1 MTTGFVSNGG
11 MLTLAK
17 QVLKAVHPTEIIAP
31 TIADGSC
38 SCAGCFD
45 HEVLA
50 AAAEPDD
57 HTGDARDSRLMNPK
71 PDVLAAPDVEPAV
84 AATITPWLAVV
95 LAVILL
101 SGALFGYDQGV
112 VSGALTSI
120 KAEFSLSALLVEVVT
135 SWVTLGA
142 LFGALVGGEL
152 ADRLGRQRAV
162 LIAGVV
168 FTLGSLVEA
177 LAPGTVVL
185 VGGRLIVGFGVGI
198 AAVAAPLY
206 AAELAP
212 TALRGRFIS
221 AYQLAVAGGIFVAYL
236 VDGWLS
242 KAGAWRWMLGLS
254 AAPGLMLVAIALLAP
269 QSPRWLMRMGRRAD
283 AAAQMRKVHPGAD
296 PGPHLDAIA
305 ATLADDGGPASW
317 LEVFGAQ
324 WRRPLRVGVGLAVFQ
339 QITGINAVIYYADQ
353 IFQAAG
359 FTTAAAQT
367 TVTTW
372 AVGGVN
378 VAATFIAIAFV
389 DRLGRRKL
397 LLAGLLGMALSLAAV
412 GAAFEFITAV
422 GAAHSAP
429 AATST
434 AGIVTLT
441 ALVVFIACFAFS
453 MGPVV
458 WTVINEI
465 FPGHIRGRAVAV
477 ATAFNWASA
486 FIVSQ
491 VFLSL
496 INAVG
501 DSFTFWLFGLFC
513 AIGWIWIFYAVPET
527 KGRSLEQIQQ
537 LWQRGGQG
545 KLSQ

>member
-1 MTTGFVSNGG
+1 
-11 MLTLAK
+11 
-17 QVLKAVHPTEIIAP
+17 
-31 TIADGSC
+31 
-38 SCAGCFD
+38 
-45 HEVLA
+45 
-50 AAAEPDD
+50 
-57 HTGDARDSRLMNPK
+57 MNPSRGIST
-71 PDVLAAPDVEPAV
+71 APDVQPAV
-84 AATITPWLAVV
+84 AATITPRLAVV

-142 LFGALVGGEL
+142 LFGALLGGEL

-221 AYQLAVAGGIFVAYL
+221 AYQLAVAGGIFAAYL

-254 AAPGLMLVAIALLAP
+254 AAPGLMLVAVALLAP
-269 QSPRWLMRMGRRAD
+269 QSPRWLMRMDRRAD
-283 AAAQMRKVHPGAD
+283 AATQMRKLHPGVD
-296 PGPHLDAIA
+296 PDPSLDAIA
-305 ATLADDGGPASW
+305 ATLAHDRGQASW
-317 LEVFGAQ
+317 AEVFGTQ
-324 WRRPLRVGVGLAVFQ
+324 WRRPLLVGVGLAVFQ
-339 QITGINAVIYYADQ
+339 QITGINAIIYYADQ

-359 FTTAAAQT
+359 FTTQAAQT

-378 VAATFIAIAFV
+378 VAATFIAIAFI

-397 LLAGLLGMALSLAAV
+397 LLAGLLGMALSLAVV
-412 GAAFEFITAV
+412 GAAFEFMTR
-422 GAAHSAP
+422 GSSAHPA

-434 AGIVTLT
+434 AGIVTLM

-477 ATAFNWASA
+477 ATACNWAAA

-496 INAVG
+496 IDTLGNSV
-501 DSFTFWLFGLFC
+501 TFWLFGSFC
-513 AIGWIWIFYAVPET
+513 VLGWIWIFYAVPET
-527 KGRSLEQIQQ
+527 KGKSLEQIQQ
-537 LWQRGGQG
+537 LWKQGG
-545 KLSQ
+545 L